1 MSRETGTIT
10 RWNDGA
16 GVIRS
21 DHMPGATGDVTFTAA
36 NVIAGEPR
44 AGARCAFTLKGP
56 PGERWALAVRVWPC

>member
-1 MSRETGTIT
+1 MSRQTGTIT
-10 RWNDGA
+10 RWDGGA

-21 DHMPGATGDVTFTAA
+21 DHLPATTGEVAIDAG
-36 NVIAGEPR
+36 NVIAGEPC

>member
-1 MSRETGTIT
+1 MSRQTGTIT

-21 DHMPGATGDVTFTAA
+21 DHMPRATGEVAIDAG

-56 PGERWALAVRVWPC
+56 PGARWALAVRVWPC